1 MTKRRYRRIY
11 NSGPAS
17 LTKGTTP
24 NSAAEYLHD
33 FVQ

>member
-11 NSGPAS
+11 NFGPAI
-17 LTKGTTP
+17 LTKGTAP
-24 NSAAEYLHD
+24 LSAAEYLKD